1 MIIIII
7 KTMKQSD
14 QKKYN
19 KYLIH
24 RHSFP
29 GVESV
34 LNKKKKTSITRLKAN
49 LYCPK
54 LKDKPLPLID
64 SHQKKK
70 ESISK
75 EEQIFKLTLKEKG
88 PIKAKFVIEDNDIVS
103 DTTISE
109 EKKPKAVIDKISIF
123 YEIEKS
129 TLIIQKV
136 FKGYIYRKK
145 YKQNIK
151 KKIASTSK
159 TLTLKDI
166 NNSLN
171 SSMSVAIS
179 EVSIDEKEI
188 EDFNDESFSDL
199 NEI

>member
-1 MIIIII
+1 
-7 KTMKQSD
+7 MKQSD

-24 RHSFP
+24 RHSFS

-34 LNKKKKTSITRLKAN
+34 FNKKKKTSITRLKAN

-54 LKDKPLPLID
+54 LKDKSLPLID
-64 SHQKKK
+64 SHKKK
-70 ESISK
+70 NESISK

-88 PIKAKFVIEDNDIVS
+88 PIKAKFIIEDNDIVS

-109 EKKPKAVIDKISIF
+109 EKKPKGVIDKISIF

-159 TLTLKDI
+159 MLTLKDI

-179 EVSIDEKEI
+179 EVSIDEREI